1 LRKQFYLY
9 WKILFPRGI
18 SANVVGGINL
28 KSGKI
33 EKGENEED
41 KGRNMRWVNLS

>member
-1 LRKQFYLY
+1 
-9 WKILFPRGI
+9 
-18 SANVVGGINL
+18 L